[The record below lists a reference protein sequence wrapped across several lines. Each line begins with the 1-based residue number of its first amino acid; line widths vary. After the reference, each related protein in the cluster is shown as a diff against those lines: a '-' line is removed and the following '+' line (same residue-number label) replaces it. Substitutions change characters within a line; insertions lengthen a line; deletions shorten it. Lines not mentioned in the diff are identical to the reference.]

1 MTWGWSS
8 RGQASVAVGGSLG
21 TPDEAKIAHAWPSY
35 EAKYLAQRL
44 ATKTGKYDNGG
55 LNDLETHVYLDKV
68 AEDYK
73 TEADECLRKEFYDW
87 LEGKHAA
94 NGEPLF
100 YDNKKPGNPSRLKV
114 IRDGKGSKVAD
125 KWDDTLDGQWNPT
138 WWGQHA
144 LTHLPGVREHLRE
157 NEKQKM
163 QADLQMNLL
172 AEFGPQNLEQAWMYF
187 KHWVKGRPVGT
198 DECMQGMTN
207 ETFSDGSFN
216 IEKDNIVRS
225 AFGNMPGKGFPTITP
240 VLNPP
245 PESTDKPPSSGA
257 TAAAAVTG
265 AAAAGAAPGGVAATA
280 VAAAQAQAAAAQAAA
295 NQQQRA
301 NIQAQ
306 IDQLR
311 DNTAGLAATTLQL
324 RQQVANQFFDDSSTV
339 FNEDLEQRLSDL
351 KFSDFIDGTSTVDD
365 SLTANDDLEQRV
377 ADLNAEIDAAS
388 QAKAATTL
396 QRRFRQQVA
405 NQFSDDTV
413 DDDDV
418 KQLDKLDEYL
428 EQLFADDFAAEIEA
442 NANSPSYRPYT
453 GATDAIKVDDDVAT
467 AADDVATAAETAAKI
482 APAATAALRRSS
494 RQPKARSKS

>member
-8 RGQASVAVGGSLG
+8 RGQASVAVGGSRG

-114 IRDGKGSKVAD
+114 IRDGNGSKVAD

-207 ETFSDGSFN
+207 ETFSDGSLN
-216 IEKDNIVRS
+216 TEKDNIVRS
-225 AFGNMPGKGFPTITP
+225 AFGNMPGKGFPTIKP
-240 VLNPP
+240 VPNPP
-245 PESTDKPPSSGA
+245 PESTEYTKSPSSGA
-257 TAAAAVTG
+257 TAAAAVAG
-265 AAAAGAAPGGVAATA
+265 AAAAGAGPVGTAATA
-280 VAAAQAQAAAAQAAA
+280 LAAARAAAEAAIATAQANAQAQADAQAQVESPYDQERANFYAKLRRFQTLVNARRDIDAAAQQAASQGNVA
-295 NQQQRA
+295 
-301 NIQAQ
+301 QAQ
-306 IDQLR
+306 S
-311 DNTAGLAATTLQL
+311 NMTTEQPDLGEIWD
-324 RQQVANQFFDDSSTV
+324 FFKNNVD
-339 FNEDLEQRLSDL
+339 
-351 KFSDFIDGTSTVDD
+351 FSV
-365 SLTANDDLEQRV
+365 NDDLEREF
-377 ADLNAEIDAAS
+377 ADLEAQIAAADATPA
-388 QAKAATTL
+388 
-396 QRRFRQQVA
+396 
-405 NQFSDDTV
+405 
-413 DDDDV
+413 
-418 KQLDKLDEYL
+418 
-428 EQLFADDFAAEIEA
+428 A
-442 NANSPSYRPYT
+442 NAAPVDNDDLDVS
-453 GATDAIKVDDDVAT
+453 ALLAELDANIVAT
-467 AADDVATAAETAAKI
+467 AADNVATAAAA
-482 APAATAALRRSS
+482 AADATPAAIAAVRRSS
-494 RQPKARSKS
+494 RPPKPRSDLSAFAFE